1 MTNKA
6 NVGPLDLQKT
16 AEILLARRIQLS
28 ERLKELERAIDDLDH
43 QERRLRPGAKPAKQV
58 RHLDENYL
66 RLVGNATKMHA
77 EAVGELCEVS
87 GLLRALPIRQQ
98 RTAVD
103 VEKVRALVR
112 QHDLFELV
120 QTTRQR
126 LYEQNVLGDTA
137 FCEVCI
143 TACTECVTSCASDC
157 ITACTSEC
165 IGACTACSPSDVT
178 GCIDTL
184 GMQSLFD
191 KPEKT
196 GDPVELQLLA
206 DRVEIEW

>member
-6 NVGPLDLQKT
+6 KVSPMDLQKT
-16 AEILLARRIQLS
+16 AELLLARRIQLS
-28 ERLKELERAIDDLDH
+28 ERLKELERAIDDFDH
-43 QERRLRPGAKPAKQV
+43 QERRLRAGAKPGQQA
-58 RHLDENYL
+58 RHLDENYA

-77 EAVGELCEVS
+77 EVIGELCEVS
-87 GLLRALPIRQQ
+87 GLLRALPIRLQ

-103 VEKVRALVR
+103 VKKVRALVS

-120 QTTRQR
+120 QKTRQT
-126 LYEQNVLGDTA
+126 LYDQNVLGETA
-137 FCEVCI
+137 FCDACI
-143 TACTECVTSCASDC
+143 TACTECVTSCASSC

-165 IGACTACSPSDVT
+165 VGACTACSPSGVT
-178 GCIDTL
+178 SCLDTL
-184 GMQSLFD
+184 AMQSLFD

-196 GDPVELQLLA
+196 GDPVELRLLA

>member
-1 MTNKA
+1 MKDKA
-6 NVGPLDLQKT
+6 NAGALDLQKT
-16 AEILLARRIQLS
+16 AELLLARRIQLS
-28 ERLKELERAIDDLDH
+28 ERLKELERAIDDLDR
-43 QERRLRPGAKPAKQV
+43 QERRLRPGAKTAMQA
-58 RHLDENYL
+58 RHLDDTYS

-77 EAVGELCEVS
+77 EAAGELCEVM

-98 RTAVD
+98 RTEID
-103 VEKVRALVR
+103 VESVRALVS
-112 QHDLFELV
+112 QLDLFERV
-120 QTTRQR
+120 QKTRQR
-126 LYEQNVLGDTA
+126 LNKENILGESS
-137 FCEVCI
+137 FCESCI

-178 GCIDTL
+178 GCLDTL